1 MLLYLSIVIKQE
13 HWVIMITAED
23 RNTKKRKETE
33 KNGKRICLE
42 NVLLKIYRMQK
53 H

>member
-13 HWVIMITAED
+13 HWAIMITAED
-23 RNTKKRKETE
+23 RNTKKRKLK